1 MYVHKRTYS
10 VHVYYI
16 ELHIVWHKNLMVI
29 KFYSLSLNQIKS
41 WKDLILWKLGF
52 MLNFEVIYIYEVD
65 FYPVYG
71 L

>member
-29 KFYSLSLNQIKS
+29 KILQFVSKS
-41 WKDLILWKLGF
+41 DKQLKR
-52 MLNFEVIYIYEVD
+52 LNFMQARFYTQFWGDIYEVD